1 MHMILPILL
10 PAFNFRLDLIVLGLL
25 TVNSDLDRT
34 RFDILIFD
42 NFVVFAL
49 LWLVLCW
56 TYAITLWEDRYKQ
69 MKEKSQKEDYLIEF
83 LTVVH

>member
-1 MHMILPILL
+1 MIFAILL
-10 PAFNFRLDLIVLGLL
+10 AAFDFCLDLIVLGLL
-25 TVNSDLDRT
+25 TVDSDLDRT

-56 TYAITLWEDRYKQ
+56 TYAITL
-69 MKEKSQKEDYLIEF
+69 
-83 LTVVH
+83 